1 MHFLVD
7 KNDTCDPRRHAL
19 SRINPPQNNTQHTH
33 NTKENKTQTYSLFHH
48 SDQFDFVSSLWCI
61 DSVREPLCEPNCVC
75 IFVLRNTSGPR
86 VKFVD
91 S

>member
-1 MHFLVD
+1 MGLGLVKSTFL
-7 KNDTCDPRRHAL
+7 
-19 SRINPPQNNTQHTH
+19 
-33 NTKENKTQTYSLFHH
+33 LFHD

-61 DSVREPLCEPNCVC
+61 DRVREPLCEPNFLCM
-75 IFVLRNTSGPR
+75 FVFRNTSGPK